1 MVNIILCFLFLGI
14 PHYLGLNIYFYLAL
28 NFQYITSEFRTVTVF
43 LITDLQTVFHREF
56 VRMFMIYFR
65 ITFQMPV
72 SNGKLIIVIK
82 P

>member
-1 MVNIILCFLFLGI
+1 MFLFLGI
-14 PHYLGLNIYFYLAL
+14 PHYLGLNIYFYLTL
-28 NFQYITSEFRTVTVF
+28 NLQYITSEFRTVTMF

-56 VRMFMIYFR
+56 VCMFMIYFR